1 MALSDLLHYRR
12 AVRYFDPDVALDT
25 EKVKNCLALATLAPT
40 SSNMQLYEFY
50 HVTDKSLLSELATA
64 CLGQQAAKT
73 AQQMVVFV
81 TRQDLYQQRANA
93 VLTFEVE
100 NIKRNSPPERWENR
114 IKGKTAYYAKLMPFV
129 YRRGLGLLGLF
140 RKALAYAIHL
150 KRPISVNV
158 SESDMRVTTH
168 KSCALVAQT
177 FMLAMAEQGYDTCP
191 LEGLDSIRVKKLL
204 GLPKGA
210 EINMIISCGVRKE
223 GRGIWGERYRVPF
236 EQVYR
241 QR

>member
-1 MALSDLLHYRR
+1 MALSDLLNYRR
-12 AVRYFDPDVALDT
+12 AVRYFDPDVPLDSD
-25 EKVKNCLALATLAPT
+25 KVKACLELATLAPT

-50 HVTDKSLLSELATA
+50 HITDKDLLSQLATA
-64 CLGQQAAKT
+64 CLGQQAATT

-81 TRQDLYQQRANA
+81 TRQDLYQERAA
-93 VLTFEVE
+93 DVLAFEID
-100 NIKRNSPPERWENR
+100 NIKRHSPPDRWENR
-114 IKGKTAYYAKLMPFV
+114 IKGKKAYYAKLMPFV
-129 YRRGLGLLGLF
+129 YRRAFGLLGLF

-191 LEGLDSIRVKKLL
+191 LEGLDSLRVKKILD
-204 GLPKGA
+204 LPKGA
-210 EINMIISCGVRKE
+210 EVNMIVSCGVRKA
-223 GRGIWGERYRVPF
+223 GRGIWGDRYRVPF
-236 EQVYR
+236 ETVYQ